1 MKDNDMH
8 TAIEEVV
15 IKNLLVVKQ
24 YASENNVIR
33 KTETVKVNNIKGTII
48 FALRKLNILNC
59 AM

>member
-33 KTETVKVNNIKGTII
+33 KTETVKNE
-48 FALRKLNILNC
+48 
-59 AM
+59 